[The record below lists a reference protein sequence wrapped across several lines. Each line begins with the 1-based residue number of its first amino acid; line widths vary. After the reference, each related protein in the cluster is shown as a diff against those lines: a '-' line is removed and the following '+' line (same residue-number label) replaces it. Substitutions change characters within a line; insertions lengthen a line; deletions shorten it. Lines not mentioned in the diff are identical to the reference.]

1 MIPISILDYFRSA
14 KPFVF
19 EKHMLF
25 LDVSEFNIQNPIYV
39 SIVRHPIDRLSSW
52 YYYQR
57 SSMYMHGVYFSN
69 IMDAKRSFEDCVAGK
84 IEECTFEKGIDIVDA
99 H

>member
-1 MIPISILDYFRSA
+1 MIIISILDNFRSV

-25 LDVSEFNIQNPIYV
+25 LDVSEFNMQNPIYV
-39 SIVRHPIDRLSSW
+39 SIVRNPIDRLSSW

-57 SSMYMHGVYFSN
+57 SSLYLHGVYFSN
-69 IMDAKRSFEDCVAGK
+69 VMDAKRSFEDCVTGM
-84 IEECTFEKGIDIVDA
+84 IGECTFEIGIDIFDDN
-99 H
+99 